1 MLYGFLVP
9 HPDSAGVVGTCVVC
23 YFVTVGVLSLYLTYF
38 SGENLLLAK
47 RVSSEVC
54 SAPLT
59 VYWLHIVILNHADT
73 QGYAVH
79 TFLSSWSVSYVP
91 QQLTNKCLLVA
102 LFQHGTDTLR
112 LMAGKHRY
120 SFTYEVEIL
129 ITRESTGEARI
140 STATW
145 FVWLEKAAQPRS
157 TNLPPPP
164 CPSYATIHEGK
175 SMTFST
181 KMASCAQPMCLRL
194 YRSYLATFSPYPT
207 KRRIEFYFAR
217 PFFWFSL
224 LRVLAGDMHAL
235 PSLGKLG
242 CPIQGQ
248 PFGMLHLARAF
259 DANARPAAD
268 ILCSRAKI
276 RTGHGEA
283 RLCCGGRRCNLGN
296 IHRGSC
302 RWRRAA
308 IPALI
313 GLGVRIRG
321 SRAGNAGRHTDV
333 AAA

>member
-157 TNLPPPP
+157 TNLPPPSLSFLRHNP
-164 CPSYATIHEGK
+164 CRKIYD
-175 SMTFST
+175 F
-181 KMASCAQPMCLRL
+181 
-194 YRSYLATFSPYPT
+194 
-207 KRRIEFYFAR
+207 FYENGELCTAN
-217 PFFWFSL
+217 
-224 LRVLAGDMHAL
+224 VLAAVQEL
-235 PSLGKLG
+235 
-242 CPIQGQ
+242 
-248 PFGMLHLARAF
+248 
-259 DANARPAAD
+259 
-268 ILCSRAKI
+268 
-276 RTGHGEA
+276 
-283 RLCCGGRRCNLGN
+283 LGN
-296 IHRGSC
+296 FQPVS
-302 RWRRAA
+302 
-308 IPALI
+308 
-313 GLGVRIRG
+313 
-321 SRAGNAGRHTDV
+321 DKKED
-333 AAA
+333 